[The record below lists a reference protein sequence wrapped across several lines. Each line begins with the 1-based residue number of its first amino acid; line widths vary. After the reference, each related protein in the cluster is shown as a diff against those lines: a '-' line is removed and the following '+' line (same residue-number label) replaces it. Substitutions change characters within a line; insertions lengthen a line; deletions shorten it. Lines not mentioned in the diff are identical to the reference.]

1 MKFVLISICLPLV
14 LSLAISVLIGRH
26 AFRTARATKENGKE
40 WILPFYG
47 YTAAAA
53 LIALIVSYTLTEIFI
68 DQFAREGEEA
78 NLAHALVYVHQQ
90 LVLFAVPLGS
100 AIVFAFIKGRR
111 A

>member
-1 MKFVLISICLPLV
+1 MKFILISICLPLF
-14 LSLAISVLIGRH
+14 LSLAISVLIGRL
-26 AFRTARATKENGKE
+26 AFRTARGTKESGKE

-47 YTAAAA
+47 YIAVAAI
-53 LIALIVSYTLTEIFI
+53 IALIVSYTLTEIFV

-78 NLAHALVYVHQQ
+78 NLAHALVYIHRQ

-100 AIVFAFIKGRR
+100 AIVFAFVKGRR